1 MAAGY
6 GLTMAAN
13 KKLLML
19 PGDGIGPEVMREVRR
34 IIDWMARRRMVSFDL
49 AEDLVGGAAIDA
61 RGTPITDD
69 TMQKAKQAD
78 AILFGAVGGP
88 KWERLGFQLR
98 PELAILRLRKELD
111 LFANLRPATV
121 LTPLVDASTLKPE
134 VVRGLD
140 LMIVRESTGGIYFGE
155 PRGIETLPGGQ
166 KRGFDTESYTTGEI
180 ERVARVAFEL
190 ARKRKGHVTSVEK
203 ANVMQSGLFWRQ
215 TVAALHERA
224 FADVQLEHMY
234 ADNCAMQLVRNPRQ
248 FDVIVTSNIFGD
260 LLSDLAS
267 MLTGSLGMLPSAT
280 LGAPDTSGKRLAL
293 YEPIH
298 GSAPDIAGRG
308 IANPLAQIF
317 SFAMLLRYS
326 FAMDEDAALIE
337 RACTNVL
344 ASGLRTADVMGPGT
358 AKVGTS
364 VMGESILRELDKLS
378 A

>member
-1 MAAGY
+1 MP
-6 GLTMAAN
+6 AN
-13 KKLLML
+13 KKLLIL

-34 IIDWMARRRMVSFDL
+34 VIDWMDRRRMVSFDISD
-49 AEDLVGGAAIDA
+49 DLVGGASIDA
-61 RGTPITDD
+61 RGTPITDE
-69 TMQKAKQAD
+69 TMQKAKDAD
-78 AILFGAVGGP
+78 AILFGSVGGP
-88 KWERLGFQLR
+88 KWDTLGFQLR

-111 LFANLRPATV
+111 LFANLRPAIV
-121 LTPLVDASTLKPE
+121 LDPLVDASTLKPE

-155 PRGIETLPGGQ
+155 PRGIETLPNGEQ
-166 KRGFDTESYTTGEI
+166 RGFDTESYTTSEI

-190 ARKRKGHVTSVEK
+190 ARKRGNHVTSVEK

-215 TVAALHERA
+215 TVTALHERDY
-224 FADVQLEHMY
+224 ADVRLDHMY

-280 LGAPDTSGKRLAL
+280 LGPADASGQRLAL

-298 GSAPDIAGRG
+298 GSAPDIAGKG

-326 FAMDEDAALIE
+326 FGMEEDAALIE

-344 ASGLRTADVMGPGT
+344 ASGLRTADIMAPGT
-358 AKVGTS
+358 AKVGTN
-364 VMGESILRELDKLS
+364 VMGESILRELDKL
-378 A
+378 AA

>member
-1 MAAGY
+1 MS
-6 GLTMAAN
+6 AN
-13 KKLLML
+13 KKLLIL

-34 IIDWMARRRMVSFDL
+34 VIDWMDRRRMVSFEISD
-49 AEDLVGGAAIDA
+49 DLVGGAAIDA

-69 TMQKAKQAD
+69 TMQSAKEAD
-78 AILFGAVGGP
+78 AILFGSVGGP
-88 KWERLGFQLR
+88 RWDKLGFQLR

-121 LTPLVDASTLKPE
+121 LDPLVEASTLKPE

-155 PRGIETLPGGQ
+155 PRGVETLPSGE
-166 KRGFDTESYTTGEI
+166 KRGFDTESYTTSEI

-190 ARKRKGHVTSVEK
+190 ARRRGNHVTSVEK

-215 TVAALHERA
+215 TVTALRERDYP
-224 FADVQLEHMY
+224 DVRLDHMY

-280 LGAPDTSGKRLAL
+280 LGAPDR
-293 YEPIH
+293 
-298 GSAPDIAGRG
+298 
-308 IANPLAQIF
+308 
-317 SFAMLLRYS
+317 
-326 FAMDEDAALIE
+326 
-337 RACTNVL
+337 
-344 ASGLRTADVMGPGT
+344 
-358 AKVGTS
+358 
-364 VMGESILRELDKLS
+364 
-378 A
+378 